1 MRPIIGGNLLKQR
14 IWEAAPYRRRKP
26 PDRAA
31 AWGRPYS
38 FSGVNL
44 NPGRAGEDT
53 RPYGETGSGSFFFV
67 GAGHRPARI
76 RGAPRS
82 LRPTA
87 QHRLHPLG
95 KARRRSGTAPA
106 PIFHPNRPPKA
117 APNAK
122 PSEAGLRWRGG
133 TME

>member
-1 MRPIIGGNLLKQR
+1 MRPIIGGNLLKR
-14 IWEAAPYRRRKP
+14 RVREAAPYRRRKL

-67 GAGHRPARI
+67 GAGHWPARG
-76 RGAPRS
+76 RPRC
-82 LRPTA
+82 
-87 QHRLHPLG
+87 
-95 KARRRSGTAPA
+95 
-106 PIFHPNRPPKA
+106 A
-117 APNAK
+117 APTDLIRLASLGTYPYPLW
-122 PSEAGLRWRGG
+122 PSAISP
-133 TME
+133 